1 MKSSRKNNN
10 KSNGHKSDGQPPP
23 LRLKIT
29 SDPANVASA
38 RRAIEM
44 FSAQC
49 GFDETSRGEIGLVVN
64 EALANVIRHA
74 YEGKT
79 DQPVE
84 VSAKKTEKGVHI
96 EIRDW
101 GNGINPLDVPPPKR
115 DPMKPGGVGLICIR
129 QMMDEVEYLKQPT
142 GMLLS
147 LSRCRI
153 RPKLQ
158 RAKEAC

>member
-1 MKSSRKNNN
+1 MKSSKNKNISG
-10 KSNGHKSDGQPPP
+10 KQPP

-29 SDPANVASA
+29 SDPANVAGA

-44 FSAQC
+44 FAAQC

-64 EALANVIRHA
+64 EAIANVIRHA
-74 YEGKT
+74 YLGAH
-79 DQPVE
+79 DQPIE
-84 VSAKKTEKGVHI
+84 LSAKKTSDGIHI

-101 GNGINPLDVPPPKR
+101 GNGINPLDCPPPKR

-153 RPKLQ
+153 RPKSQ
-158 RAKEAC
+158 GAKQAC